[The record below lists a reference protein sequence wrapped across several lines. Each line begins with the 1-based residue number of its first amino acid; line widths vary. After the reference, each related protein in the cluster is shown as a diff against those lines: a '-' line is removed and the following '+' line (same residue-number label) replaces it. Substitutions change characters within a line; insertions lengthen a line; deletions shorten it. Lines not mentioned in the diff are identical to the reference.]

1 MIKQRNACWQTTIKT
16 HRHTRS
22 TLANSLHVTIKQW
35 KICDKTE
42 KHLLVFENRVGG
54 TSTFI
59 YHSFVVARLQVLSAF
74 VGGGGGWWRKPS
86 TIIYHNFVGA
96 RLQVLSAL
104 VGLGG
109 GGGWRK
115 PSAVIYHDFVVA
127 RLQVLSAFVGGGG
140 GGGVMEKT
148 QHYYLPQFCRS
159 QTPGTFCT
167 CWFGGG
173 GGMEKTQHCYL
184 PQFCSSQTPGT
195 FCTCWSPRRKRSTWT
210 TSPIPLRSALFSTHT
225 KTQQELWQYCSHSH
239 LRFTFQES

>member
-74 VGGGGGWWRKPS
+74 VGGGGG
-86 TIIYHNFVGA
+86 
-96 RLQVLSAL
+96 
-104 VGLGG
+104 
-109 GGGWRK
+109 
-115 PSAVIYHDFVVA
+115 
-127 RLQVLSAFVGGGG
+127 
-140 GGGVMEKT
+140 GGVMEKT

-173 GGMEKTQHCYL
+173 GG
-184 PQFCSSQTPGT
+184 GGGV
-195 FCTCWSPRRKRSTWT
+195 WRKPSTV
-210 TSPIPLRSALFSTHT
+210 IYHDFVVARLQVLSALAGLPGGSVVLGPPVQF
-225 KTQQELWQYCSHSH
+225 L
-239 LRFTFQES
+239 